1 MSHERED
8 GVRGKRAPRSSHT
21 PKFHQLC
28 ANDRYLQRNGVIPAE
43 QEVP

>member
-1 MSHERED
+1 MRERMVSGAREPL
-8 GVRGKRAPRSSHT
+8 GLHT